1 MRYVLCLL
9 LLAGLF
15 SGCGKAN
22 APKTKSVIPMEQVPA
37 LVMKAAQ
44 KKEPEVTFNKVIH
57 APDGIYEV
65 QGKTKAGKIVE
76 VEVNEKGEVTKVE

>member
-1 MRYVLCLL
+1 MRYMLCTL
-9 LLAGLF
+9 LLAGVL
-15 SGCGKAN
+15 SGCGKAA

-37 LVMKAAQ
+37 VVLKAAQ

>member
-1 MRYVLCLL
+1 
-9 LLAGLF
+9 
-15 SGCGKAN
+15 
-22 APKTKSVIPMEQVPA
+22 
-37 LVMKAAQ
+37 MKAAQ

>member
-1 MRYVLCLL
+1 MRYVPCIL
-9 LLAGLF
+9 LLAGIL
-15 SGCGKAN
+15 SGCGKPD
-22 APKTKSVIPMEQVPA
+22 APKTKSVIPMEQVPPA
-37 LVMKAAQ
+37 VLKAAQ

-65 QGKTKAGKIVE
+65 QGKTKAGKILE

>member
-1 MRYVLCLL
+1 MRYMLCVL
-9 LLAGLF
+9 LLAGIL
-15 SGCGKAN
+15 SGCGKAD

-37 LVMKAAQ
+37 VVMKAAQ

-65 QGKTKAGKIVE
+65 QGKTKAGKILE

>member
-1 MRYVLCLL
+1 MRNTLCIL
-9 LLAGLF
+9 LLAGVLL
-15 SGCGKAN
+15 GCGKAD
-22 APKTKSVIPMEQVPA
+22 APKTKSVIPIEQVPA
-37 LVMKAAQ
+37 VVMKAAQ

-76 VEVNEKGEVTKVE
+76 VEVNEKGDVTKVE

>member
-1 MRYVLCLL
+1 MRYVMCMLL
-9 LLAGLF
+9 L
-15 SGCGKAN
+15 SGAVLGCSKAD
-22 APKTKSVIPMEQVPA
+22 APKTKSVMPMEQVPA
-37 LVMKAAQ
+37 VVMKAAQ